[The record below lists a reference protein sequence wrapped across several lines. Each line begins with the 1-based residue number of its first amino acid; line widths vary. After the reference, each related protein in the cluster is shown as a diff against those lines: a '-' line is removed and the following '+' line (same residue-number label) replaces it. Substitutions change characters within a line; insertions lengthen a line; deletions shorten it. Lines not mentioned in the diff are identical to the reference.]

1 MSESRGDLINAQ
13 FEIARLTAKL
23 AHDKVCI
30 LANEE
35 FERQVKPLAD
45 ERYTA
50 TYAAEVE
57 YLNLKAK
64 AQKERDDQLN
74 ALSEA
79 SK

>member
-23 AHDKVCI
+23 AYDDACVI
-30 LANEE
+30 AYEE

-45 ERYTA
+45 ERRA
-50 TYAAEVE
+50 ANRAAEVE

-64 AQKERDDQLN
+64 AQKERDAQLK
-74 ALSEA
+74 ALDEA
-79 SK
+79 NK

>member
-1 MSESRGDLINAQ
+1 MSEIRRDLIVHQ

-23 AHDKVCI
+23 AYDDACVI
-30 LANEE
+30 AYEE
-35 FERQVKPLAD
+35 FERQVEPLAD

-64 AQKERDDQLN
+64 AQKERDDQLK
-74 ALSEA
+74 ALDEA